1 MTSASVYTAG
11 LTKIF
16 GNFTA
21 VDRVNLEVTA
31 GEIFGFLGAN
41 GAGKTTTIRMLCGL
55 LKPTS
60 GEGKV
65 AGIDIL
71 RDNEKIKDKIGY
83 MSQKFSLYP
92 DLTVMENLLFFGRL
106 YQMQTAAIQK
116 RIEALD
122 AIIRIRDIAGQLTS
136 DLPLGIKQRVAL
148 VSAIIHNPEILFL
161 DEPTSGVDPVSR
173 REFWQT
179 IRLLASEG
187 YTIFVTTH
195 FMDEAEY
202 CHRISIMHKGKIVA
216 LDTPENLKKAA
227 NAPTIQSL
235 FIDIIRETD
244 RESPA

>member
-1 MTSASVYTAG
+1 MTSASVYTAV
-11 LTKIF
+11 LTKTF

>member
-11 LTKIF
+11 LTKTF

-106 YQMQTAAIQK
+106 YQMPTAAIQK

>member
-11 LTKIF
+11 LTKTF

>member
-11 LTKIF
+11 LTKTF

-148 VSAIIHNPEILFL
+148 VSAIIHNP
-161 DEPTSGVDPVSR
+161 
-173 REFWQT
+173 
-179 IRLLASEG
+179 
-187 YTIFVTTH
+187 
-195 FMDEAEY
+195 
-202 CHRISIMHKGKIVA
+202 
-216 LDTPENLKKAA
+216 
-227 NAPTIQSL
+227 
-235 FIDIIRETD
+235 
-244 RESPA
+244 